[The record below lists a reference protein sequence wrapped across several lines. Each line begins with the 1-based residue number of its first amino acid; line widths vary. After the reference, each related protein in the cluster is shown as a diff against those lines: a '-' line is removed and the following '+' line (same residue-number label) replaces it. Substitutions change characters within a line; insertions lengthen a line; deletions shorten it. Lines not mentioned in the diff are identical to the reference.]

1 VSKQKDIAGENY
13 WTEEWNS
20 SFERKGEDE
29 RDRGWRNH
37 VTLQFDELF
46 AKYLPDARAAGR
58 QLRVTEI
65 GCARSRWLPYFA
77 RRFGA
82 TVGGLDYSVLGC
94 EQAREVLAAAGL
106 QGDIVHG
113 DLFAPPAQ
121 MVAASDVVLSW
132 GLVEH
137 FEDTANVVGA
147 LEKFVRPGGLLV
159 TVIPNMTGS
168 IGRVQRW
175 LNERIFK
182 LHVLIDREQLA
193 AAFRGRAGEILFNDY
208 YVACNYW
215 TVNPGKAPDTRT
227 GVWPRLAFRVLTLFT
242 VAIWLLERTLRV
254 RLPATRQFSPY
265 IVNIWRVGEREHP
278 VKSP

>member
-1 VSKQKDIAGENY
+1 VSKQKDIAGEDY
-13 WTEEWNS
+13 WSEEWNS
-20 SFERKGEDE
+20 AFERKGEDE

-37 VTLQFDELF
+37 VTLQFDALF
-46 AKYLPDARAAGR
+46 TRFLPQAKTPGR
-58 QLRVTEI
+58 PLHVTEI

-94 EQAREVLAAAGL
+94 QQAREVLSSAGL
-106 QGDIVHG
+106 TGEIVHG
-113 DLFAPPAQ
+113 DLFAPPAEL
-121 MVAASDVVLSW
+121 VGTSDVVLSW

-137 FEDTANVVGA
+137 FEDTANVLGA
-147 LEKFVRPGGLLV
+147 LERFVRPGGLLV

-168 IGRVQRW
+168 VGRVQRW

-193 AAFRGRAGEILFNDY
+193 AAFRGRNGDTLFNDY

-215 TVNPGKAPDTRT
+215 TVNPGKAPDART
-227 GVWPRLAFRVLTLFT
+227 SLVPRLAFRALTLLT
-242 VAIWLLERTLRV
+242 VATWMIERTFRT
-254 RLPATRQFSPY
+254 RLPATRRFSPY
-265 IVNIWRVGEREHP
+265 IVNIRRVGASEHSVTTP
-278 VKSP
+278 